1 MNYGSYMSASGVLVN
16 LHRMDVW
23 ANNLAN
29 VNTPGFKTDVVSM
42 RLREA
47 ARAENPAL
55 AFTPSNEMLERLGAG
70 VKLGPS
76 RVDMSQGS
84 IEVTNRELD
93 LALRG
98 VGFFTVSSSVDGTSK
113 EVRLTRD
120 GRLSLNARREL
131 VMAASGLPVLDDK
144 GRPIALPGGG
154 QVKIDGDGR
163 IRQGGAEVGR
173 LAVVSV
179 ADAETMPKAG
189 EGLFRPS
196 GAQFSQ
202 RKVGAATVEQ
212 GSLERSG
219 VDPITAMLE
228 IGKAERAVGANL
240 RMIQIQD
247 ELMQRT
253 VGTFARLA

>member
-1 MNYGSYMSASGVLVN
+1 MNYGSYMSASGVLAN

-23 ANNLAN
+23 SNNLAN
-29 VNTPGFKTDVVSM
+29 VNTPGFKADVVSM

-47 ARAENPAL
+47 ARVEDPSL
-55 AFTPSNEMLERLGAG
+55 AFAPSNAMLERLGAG

-76 RVDMSQGS
+76 RVDLSQGS

-98 VGFFTVSSSVDGTSK
+98 NGFFTVSAPVDGGGT

-120 GRLSLNARREL
+120 GRLSLNARREM

-144 GRPIALPGGG
+144 GKPIALPNGG
-154 QVKIDGDGR
+154 QVKVDGDGR
-163 IRQGGAEVGR
+163 IRQGGVEVGR

-179 ADAETMPKAG
+179 DDAETMPKAG
-189 EGLFRPS
+189 EGLFRPTA
-196 GAQFSQ
+196 AQFSR
-202 RKVGAATVEQ
+202 RKAGAATVEQ
-212 GSLERSG
+212 GALERSG
-219 VDPITAMLE
+219 VDPIAAMLE
-228 IGKAERAVGANL
+228 IGKAERAVGSNL

-253 VGTFARLA
+253 IGTFARLA